1 MLDNPPITP
10 GSRTFKTCTSQKS
23 SLVANQAKI
32 LLNENT
38 ARTYAL
44 IQNISGATVTLILG
58 NTAGATLGR
67 GITLLPYGSY
77 QIAAGNLY
85 VGVVSALSGV
95 SGELAIVECVE

>member
-1 MLDNPPITP
+1 MLNNTF
-10 GSRTFKTCTSQKS
+10 SSSAKTFKTCASQKS

-44 IQNISGATVTLILG
+44 IQNISGVSVTLILG
-58 NTAGATLGR
+58 NTAGATLGK

-77 QIAAGNLY
+77 SIEASNLY
-85 VGVVSALSGV
+85 VGVVSALS
-95 SGELAIVECVE
+95 SSAAELALVECVE

>member
-1 MLDNPPITP
+1 MLNNTFSSSVKP
-10 GSRTFKTCTSQKS
+10 FKTCNAQKS
-23 SLVANQAKI
+23 ILVANQAKI

-58 NTAGATLGR
+58 NTGGATLGK

-77 QIAAGNLY
+77 QIAASNLY
-85 VGVVSALSGV
+85 VGVVSAMAASV
-95 SGELAIVECVE
+95 AELAITECVE